1 MENEIR
7 NEVERQVSNV
17 GESELALAIT
27 KVEDP
32 HNAVMIAAWINDYR
46 KQFERGRVM
55 STGAS
60 SYASREV
67 WQDIAR
73 QSNDS
78 CKREL
83 LGSSALLQEA
93 DDLTR
98 KAREAQ
104 QLADA
109 KTAELNRLYSEFNTL
124 PERITSAQRELD
136 GANEAS
142 KNLTDDKLRQEY
154 KDWFKTVINS
164 ANTVHPVLYATKAA
178 ALVTA
183 NIQRECYREKVAELE
198 ARLVEMRKKHSQ
210 LAKKLR

>member
-1 MENEIR
+1 MITNYRKE
-7 NEVERQVSNV
+7 EVQREVANLR
-17 GESELALAIT
+17 ESELALAIT

-32 HNAVMIAAWINDYR
+32 HNAVAIAVWINEYR

-67 WQDIAR
+67 WQQVASE
-73 QSNDS
+73 SNES
-78 CKREL
+78 CRRKL

-109 KTAELNRLYSEFNTL
+109 KTAELNRLYSEFNSL

-136 GANEAS
+136 AANEAIR
-142 KNLTDDKLRQEY
+142 NLADDKLRQEY
-154 KDWFKTVINS
+154 KDWFKEVINS
-164 ANTVHPVLYATKAA
+164 ANSVHPVLYAAKAA

-183 NIQRECYREKVAELE
+183 GIHRE
-198 ARLVEMRKKHSQ
+198 
-210 LAKKLR
+210 